1 MGIVANGIVNRI
13 LFLIEKDKLTQREK
27 LIYSDNINRIFF
39 IFVSNKINERYSMG
53 KKLGPSLFF
62 LSSFLFLPFV
72 TIAQNYWAKTYGGNS
87 EDSPWKIVNI
97 PNSGF
102 AIEGR
107 TRSFGSSSED
117 FLFFT
122 ADSNGTPLLQKVF
135 KANNLDE
142 PYAMTR
148 TSDGGYLIGGNSNSF
163 GEGSKDIVFLK
174 LNSNGGIEWQKS
186 IGGYYDEAVLSVI
199 QTSDGDYI
207 AAGWSFSVG
216 AGGTD
221 AWILKITPNGNLQ
234 WQKTY
239 GSKGYDFAHS
249 VVETTDGG
257 IVFVGQ
263 SDIASGS
270 DNDVWIVKLDNSGNI
285 VWQKT
290 YGGSKDES
298 GRAVLQNPDGTLIV
312 GAWSKSFGNSS
323 SDFWL
328 LKLNPDGSI
337 IWQKAYLANGEDNF
351 FAIERTKND
360 GYILVGGSNSID
372 NSDYDFLVLRVDG
385 DGSIVWKK
393 AYGGNETD
401 QASSIAIPENGGFL
415 VAGWSFSFSESIS
428 SDILVLKIDE
438 DGNLPNG
445 QVQVHNID
453 IDTLTTHVE
462 PKDQIGV
469 VSNTD
474 KLFRNAQLEDSDIL
488 LTVKTLNT
496 LGVEEETPQNFRHIQ
511 MLFNFS
517 VSSVPPTL
525 PVNLAY
531 AGSVSIKIYDM
542 LGREILNVFNGCLD
556 AGHHIFE
563 PNLSGYPIGL
573 YFAVVTYKPF

>member
-1 MGIVANGIVNRI
+1 M
-13 LFLIEKDKLTQREK
+13 E
-27 LIYSDNINRIFF
+27 
-39 IFVSNKINERYSMG
+39 
-53 KKLGPSLFF
+53 KKLGIILFF
-62 LSSFLFLPFV
+62 LISSLCPPFV
-72 TIAQNYWAKTYGGNS
+72 IIAQNYWAKTYGGNS

-97 PNSGF
+97 PNLGF

-107 TRSFGSSSED
+107 TRSFGSDYED

-221 AWILKITPNGNLQ
+221 AWILKINSNGDLQ
-234 WQKTY
+234 WQKAY
-239 GSKGYDFAHS
+239 GSNGYDFAHS
-249 VVETTDGG
+249 VIETIDGG

-263 SDIASGS
+263 SDVVSGS
-270 DNDVWIVKLDNSGNI
+270 NYDVWVVKLDNVGNI

-298 GRAVLQNPDGTLIV
+298 GRTVLQNPDETLIV
-312 GAWSKSFGNSS
+312 GAWSKSFGNGS

-328 LKLNPDGSI
+328 LKLNPDGSLV
-337 IWQKAYLANGEDNF
+337 WQKAYLANGEDNF
-351 FAIERTKND
+351 FAIERTKNN
-360 GYILVGGSNSID
+360 GYILVGGSNSIN

-385 DGSIVWKK
+385 DGSILWKK

-401 QASSIAIPENGGFL
+401 QASSVVVSENGGFF
-415 VAGWSFSFSESIS
+415 VAGWSFSFSETMS

-438 DGNLPNG
+438 AGNLPSG
-445 QVQVHNID
+445 EVQVHNID
-453 IDTLTTHVE
+453 INILTTNVE
-462 PKDQIGV
+462 PKDQTGI

-474 KLFRNAQLEDSDIL
+474 KQFRDAQLEDSDIL

-496 LGVEEETPQNFRHIQ
+496 LGVEDETSQNFRYIQ
-511 MLFNFS
+511 MLFNFLERP
-517 VSSVPPTL
+517 VPPTL
-525 PVNLAY
+525 LVNLAY
-531 AGSVSIKIYDM
+531 SGSVSIKIYDM
-542 LGREILNVFNGCLD
+542 LGKEVLSVFDGFLD
-556 AGHHIFE
+556 AGYHIFE

-573 YFAVVTYKPF
+573 YFAVVICKPF

>member
-1 MGIVANGIVNRI
+1 
-13 LFLIEKDKLTQREK
+13 
-27 LIYSDNINRIFF
+27 
-39 IFVSNKINERYSMG
+39 MG
-53 KKLGPSLFF
+53 KKLCPILF
-62 LSSFLFLPFV
+62 LSVFFFFPLFS

-97 PNSGF
+97 PNFGF

-107 TRSFGSSSED
+107 TRSFGNSSED

-135 KANNLDE
+135 RANNLDE
-142 PYAMTR
+142 PYTMIR

-163 GEGSKDIVFLK
+163 GEGSKDILFLK
-174 LNSNGGIEWQKS
+174 LNSTGEIEWQKT
-186 IGGYYDEAVLSVI
+186 IGGYYDDAVLSVI
-199 QTSDGDYI
+199 QTSDGSYV

-221 AWILKITPNGNLQ
+221 AWILKITPNGSLQ

-239 GSKGYDFAHS
+239 GSKGYDFAYS
-249 VVETTDGG
+249 VTETIDGG
-257 IVFVGQ
+257 IVLVGQ
-263 SDIASGS
+263 SDVFSGS
-270 DNDVWIVKLDNSGNI
+270 DNDVWVVKLDNSGDI

-290 YGGSKDES
+290 YGDSKDES
-298 GRAVLQNPDGTLIV
+298 AKAVLQNPDGTLII
-312 GAWSKSFGNSS
+312 GAWSKSFGNGS

-328 LKLNPDGSI
+328 LKLNSDGSV

-351 FAIERTKND
+351 FAIDRAKDN

-372 NSDYDFLVLRVDG
+372 NSNYDFLVLRVSEN
-385 DGSIVWKK
+385 GSILWKK
-393 AYGGNETD
+393 AYGGSETD
-401 QASSIAIPENGGFL
+401 QASSVATSEGGGFF
-415 VAGWSFSFSESIS
+415 VAGWSFSFSGSIS
-428 SDILVLKIDE
+428 SDILVLKTDE
-438 DGNLPNG
+438 DGNLPSG
-445 QVQVHNID
+445 QVQVRNID
-453 IDTLTTHVE
+453 IDTLTTNVE
-462 PKDQIGV
+462 PKDQTGIA
-469 VSNTD
+469 SNTD
-474 KLFRNAQLEDSDIL
+474 KLFNNAQLEGSDIL

-496 LGVEEETPQNFRHIQ
+496 LGVEDEFPQNFRHIQ

-517 VSSVPPTL
+517 GNSVPPTL
-525 PVNLAY
+525 IVDLTH
-531 AGSVSIKIYDM
+531 AGSVSIEIYDM
-542 LGREILNVFNGCLD
+542 LGKEIAIVFNGFLN